1 MPAAPPPPLE
11 PVGLPVSVD
20 LLQRADRLVFTAG
33 CFVLTLVRRLLPE
46 PDPGSA
52 PRPRALLFVKL
63 AEQGS
68 TVLAARAI
76 RRAIAWVGRENVYFL
91 VFEENRFILDVL
103 GLVPEKNVF
112 TVSTRS
118 LGAMI
123 LGTIA
128 ALRRI
133 RALGI
138 DAAVDLE
145 FFARFSATITWLSG
159 ARWRAGMHAYFA
171 EGPYRGDLFTHRVL
185 YNAHIHT
192 GEMFLALVEALARPA
207 RGLPT
212 LPWVAGPAAEPEPMF
227 EPAPE
232 EREKIERLV
241 REVTG
246 SASLP
251 ALILLNANA
260 SDLLPLRRWPIE
272 RYAELAARLL
282 DRLPEAHVVFTGHAN
297 ESAASDALVRRV
309 GSPRCHSLA
318 GRTTLRE
325 LLVLYT
331 LADVLVTNDS
341 GPAHFATL
349 TPVSVVTLF
358 GPETPKLFGA
368 RTPRNAIVFAGLACS
383 PCVNALNNRQTTCR
397 RNECMQA
404 ISVEQVLDATL
415 RSYAARR
422 PAVAAS

>member
-1 MPAAPPPPLE
+1 M
-11 PVGLPVSVD
+11 SVD

-33 CFVLTLVRRLLPE
+33 CFLLTLVRRLVPE
-46 PDPGSA
+46 PDAGEA
-52 PRPRALLFVKL
+52 PHPRALLFVRL

-103 GLVPEKNVF
+103 GLVPEQNVF
-112 TVSTRS
+112 TVPTRS

-123 LGTIA
+123 SGTLA

-171 EGPYRGDLFTHRVL
+171 EGPYRGDLFTYRVL
-185 YNAHIHT
+185 YNAHVHT
-192 GEMFLALVEALARPA
+192 GEMFLAVVEALSRPA
-207 RGLPT
+207 RELPT
-212 LPWVAGPAAEPEPMF
+212 LPWLAAAAAEPEPMF
-227 EPAPE
+227 QPSRE
-232 EREKIERLV
+232 ESEKVERLV
-241 REVTG
+241 REVT
-246 SASLP
+246 ASTQRP
-251 ALILLNANA
+251 ALVLLNANA
-260 SDLLPLRRWPIE
+260 SDLLPLRRWPAA

-282 DRLPEAHVVFTGHAN
+282 ERLPEAHVVFTGHAS
-297 ESAASDALVRRV
+297 ETDASAELVRSV

-331 LADVLVTNDS
+331 LADLLVTNDS

-349 TPVSVVTLF
+349 TPISVVTLF
-358 GPETPKLFGA
+358 GPETPKLFAA
-368 RTPRNAIVFAGLACS
+368 RTPRNSIVFAGLACS

-397 RNECMQA
+397 RNECMTA
-404 ISVEQVLDATL
+404 ISVDQVLDAAL
-415 RSYAARR
+415 RAYASRR
-422 PAVAAS
+422 RAPAS

>member
-1 MPAAPPPPLE
+1 VPASPPPSTE

-33 CFVLTLVRRLLPE
+33 CFFFTLLRRLLPE
-46 PDPGSA
+46 PDADRA

-76 RRAIAWVGRENVYFL
+76 RRASAWVGRENVYFL

-103 GLVPEKNVF
+103 GLVPEQNVF

-123 LGTIA
+123 AGTLA
-128 ALRRI
+128 ALRKI
-133 RALGI
+133 RARGI

-145 FFARFSATITWLSG
+145 FFARFSATITFLSG

-185 YNAHIHT
+185 YNAHVHT

-212 LPWVAGPAAEPEPMF
+212 LPWVAAAAAEPEPMF
-227 EPAPE
+227 EPAPK
-232 EREKIERLV
+232 EREKVERLV
-241 REVTG
+241 CDVTG
-246 SASLP
+246 HAAPPPLV
-251 ALILLNANA
+251 LLNANA

-272 RYAELAARLL
+272 RYAELAKRLL
-282 DRLPEAHVVFTGHAN
+282 ERLPEAHVAFTGHAN
-297 ESAASDALVRRV
+297 EAAASAALVRSV

-368 RTPRNAIVFAGLACS
+368 RTPRNVVVFAGLGCS
-383 PCVNALNNRQTTCR
+383 PCVNALNNRQTACR
-397 RNECMQA
+397 KNECMDA
-404 ISVEQVLDATL
+404 IPVEEVLDATL

-422 PAVAAS
+422 KAAAAS